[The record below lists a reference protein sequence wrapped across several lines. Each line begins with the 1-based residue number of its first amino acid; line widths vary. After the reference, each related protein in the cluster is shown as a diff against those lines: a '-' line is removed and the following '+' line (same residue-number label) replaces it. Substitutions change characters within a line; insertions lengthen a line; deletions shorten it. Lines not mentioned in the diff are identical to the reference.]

1 MSFSWKTARNIMR
14 KDQGISS
21 DVQRLEELISLVFLR
36 IYDALEEEWE
46 DEAENDGREFN
57 SAFTDEKYKWRNW
70 ALPDS
75 NGKTLTGDELL
86 TLVDDLFKYCK
97 NVNVE
102 GLEPRQRIIRK
113 VFSDLNQY
121 MKNGTN
127 LRELV
132 DVVNELNYH
141 DAKQR
146 NLFGQIYEEM
156 LKLLQSAGS
165 AGEFY
170 TPRAVTKFIV
180 EMLNPRVGETFG
192 DFACGTG
199 GFLTAAIDYFH
210 EQKNVSNEDVKK
222 INSSIYGFEY
232 KPFPYLLCN
241 TNLLVHGIDTPQIE
255 YGSAF
260 CKPIN
265 DFDEKEKVNVI
276 AMNPPYGGVTTAAE
290 LTNFPAQFKTSETAV
305 LFIAYI
311 TKRLKQNGRAGVIIP
326 DGFLFGNDGA
336 SIEVKRVLLEEMNL
350 HTIIRLPSSVFAPYT
365 SITTNI
371 LFFENKKPTEDLWIY
386 RMDMPEDLKHFSK
399 TKPITD
405 EHMEI
410 VKAWWNNRIEITEEG
425 NEKARCFK
433 KSEII
438 ANGYNLDLCKYP
450 KEEEEIL
457 SVKDTILNYKKHSEA
472 ADEKINTT
480 LSKITEILGIEL

>member
-1 MSFSWKTARNIMR
+1 MEENNKILSIF
-14 KDQGISS
+14 KDS
-21 DVQRLEELISLVFLR
+21 
-36 IYDALEEEWE
+36 
-46 DEAENDGREFN
+46 
-57 SAFTDEKYKWRNW
+57 
-70 ALPDS
+70 
-75 NGKTLTGDELL
+75 
-86 TLVDDLFKYCK
+86 
-97 NVNVE
+97 
-102 GLEPRQRIIRK
+102 GLEI
-113 VFSDLNQY
+113 D
-121 MKNGTN
+121 
-127 LRELV
+127 
-132 DVVNELNYH
+132 DVL
-141 DAKQR
+141 ATC
-146 NLFGQIYEEM
+146 
-156 LKLLQSAGS
+156 KLLSVKVDENKSQWRLCLSFDKVLTCDKLVNLQ
-165 AGEFY
+165 EK
-170 TPRAVTKFIV
+170 VTKFIV

-199 GFLTAAIDYFH
+199 GFLTAAIDFFH

-222 INSSIYGFEY
+222 INNSIFGFEY

-265 DFDEKEKVNVI
+265 DFDENEKVDVI

-290 LTNFPAQFKTSETAV
+290 LTNFPTQYKTSETAV

-311 TKRLKQNGRAGVIIP
+311 AKRLKQNGRAGVIIP
-326 DGFLFGNDGA
+326 DGFLFGNDNA
-336 SIEVKRVLLEEMNL
+336 SVEVKKLLIEQMNL

-371 LFFENKKPTEDLWIY
+371 LFFDNKKPTEDLWVY

-399 TKPITD
+399 TKPISD

-410 VKAWWNNRIEITEEG
+410 VKLWWDNRVEIFEEG
-425 NEKARCFK
+425 NEKSRCFK
-433 KSEII
+433 KSEIA

-457 SVKDTILNYKKHSEA
+457 SIKDTIINYKKHSEA
-472 ADEKINTT
+472 AEEKINST
-480 LSKITEILGIEL
+480 LAKITEILGIEL